1 VQVLSPT
8 PPGAVSAQ
16 GALIH
21 LDALALDVI
30 IGIFPQER
38 VTRQRLTL
46 SICLELPAASFWV
59 AADRGALEASVNYA
73 HVAAVARFVAQEG
86 RFRLVESLLGALAR
100 LLLSAPVARE
110 GRGALRGVQLL
121 AQKPSVLG
129 GNPVPGVSL
138 RCAAGSIPPASPSRL
153 RLLPAPPPP
162 TVEEWQA
169 LTRADRRLGRPLD
182 AGLSASLSPSHAPP
196 PPVNTPTAPQSLVSA
211 QLGVEPTALPSLE
224 SISALD
230 EVQVA
235 RVLCA
240 TGEVVGA
247 RLPPQV
253 QLMPLAGDWIALRR
267 QPPQALWALVD
278 DEARRYPEGQLC
290 LLPVCE
296 PVSGALFEAVWCVGG
311 GGALWVVCPLVGGGV
326 IGARHVLCV

>member
-1 VQVLSPT
+1 MQILSPA
-8 PPGAVSAQ
+8 PAGAVSAQ
-16 GALIH
+16 GALVHIDD
-21 LDALALDVI
+21 LCLDVI

-46 SICLELPAASFWV
+46 SITLELPAASFWV

-100 LLLSAPVARE
+100 LLLCAPAARE
-110 GRGALRGVQLL
+110 GRTALRGVQLS
-121 AQKPSVLG
+121 AQKPAVLG

-138 RCAAGSIPPASPSRL
+138 RCSAGSIPPPPPTRL
-153 RLLPAPPPP
+153 RLLSAPPPP
-162 TVEEWQA
+162 TVDEWQA
-169 LTRADRRLGRPLD
+169 LTRPDRRVGR
-182 AGLSASLSPSHAPP
+182 ASEVGSAL
-196 PPVNTPTAPQSLVSA
+196 PPVSAPTAPQSLISA
-211 QLGVEPTALPSLE
+211 QLGGESTALPSLE
-224 SISALD
+224 SICALE

-240 TGEVVGA
+240 SGEIVGA

-253 QLMPLAGDWIALRR
+253 QLMPLAGEWIALRR
-267 QPPQALWALVD
+267 QPPQALWALVE

-290 LLPVCE
+290 LLPTHE

-311 GGALWVVCPLVGGGV
+311 GGALWVVSTL
-326 IGARHVLCV
+326 